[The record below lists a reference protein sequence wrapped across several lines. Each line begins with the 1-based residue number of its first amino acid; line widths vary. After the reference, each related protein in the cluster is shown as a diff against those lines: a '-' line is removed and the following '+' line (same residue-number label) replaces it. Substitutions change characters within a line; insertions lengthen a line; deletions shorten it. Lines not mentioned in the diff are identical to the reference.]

1 MNEPSKDI
9 ELSVSRYNEWYK
21 SFAPKAYERAYQKA
35 KQEVERL
42 FDVTDNL
49 TRLAAE
55 IFIKDPSLL
64 EILRH
69 VASPPLAHDRLAG
82 LVKLPPQIASALKK
96 AKAGQNVRAS
106 LTQKAVKN
114 IVDLVLAFSD
124 RNIIPWIK
132 KHPPTTKP
140 TAQERSR
147 ALHIIADRVTL
158 GYVLSQ
164 LRSEQEAMMLRR
176 LKDWLGN
183 RGYYYLDKKH
193 LACSNKNT
201 VSCLPPKTFTFQLQV
216 KVRTSSENTVRIPI
230 DVAVKPVSSPQVV
243 LVEAKAAGDFT
254 NPNKRRKEDEA
265 RYRHLLAELGKNN
278 FAYIMYLFGYF
289 NQKYLDHLKAAEIP
303 WVWEHNLDALSFF
316 IYK

>member
-1 MNEPSKDI
+1 MNEPNKDI

-42 FDVTDNL
+42 FKVTNNL
-49 TRLAAE
+49 TRFE
-55 IFIKDPSLL
+55 VETFVEDPSLL

-96 AKAGQNVRAS
+96 AKTDQNVQAP
-106 LTQKAVKN
+106 LIQKAVEN
-114 IVDLVLAFSD
+114 IIDLVLALSD
-124 RNIIPWIK
+124 KNIIPWLK
-132 KHPPTTKP
+132 KRPPTKP
-140 TAQERSR
+140 STQERSR

-164 LRSEQEAMMLRR
+164 LRSEQEAMMLRK
-176 LKDWLGN
+176 LKGWLEN

-193 LACSNKNT
+193 LNCSDKSPVN
-201 VSCLPPKTFTFQLQV
+201 CLPPKTFTFQLQV
-216 KVRTSSENTVRIPI
+216 KVRSSSENTVRIPI
-230 DVAVKPVSSPQVV
+230 DVAVKPVSSPRVV

-265 RYRHLLAELGKNN
+265 RYKHLLTGLGKNN
-278 FAYIMYLFGYF
+278 FVYIMYLFGYF

-303 WVWEHNLDALSFF
+303 WVWEHNLDALSSFDL
-316 IYK
+316 